1 MQLQKLIGV
10 IRLSQTAMQ
19 ELQDTTHVK
28 NYKANTLA
36 NSTEYVFLNENDS
49 FFLIIFCFEK
59 ANLMNPLDIHFLGQK
74 LPKPAIVYIRIG
86 EKEHY

>member
-1 MQLQKLIGV
+1 MQLKKLIGV
-10 IRLSQTAMQ
+10 IRLSQIAMQ
-19 ELQDTTHVK
+19 ELQETTHVK

-36 NSTEYVFLNENDS
+36 NSTEYVFLNE
-49 FFLIIFCFEK
+49 K
-59 ANLMNPLDIHFLGQK
+59 ANLMNPLDVHFLGQK